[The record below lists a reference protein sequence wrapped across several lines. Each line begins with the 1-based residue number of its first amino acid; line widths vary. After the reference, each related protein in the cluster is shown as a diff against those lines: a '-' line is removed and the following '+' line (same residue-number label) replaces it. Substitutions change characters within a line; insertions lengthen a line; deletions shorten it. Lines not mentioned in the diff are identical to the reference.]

1 MEFWCRGGEMGRKG
15 ESIGLVVGGLEGLLG
30 GLSSDFFLFFLE

>member
-1 MEFWCRGGEMGRKG
+1 MEFWCRGGEMRRKG
-15 ESIGLVVGGLEGLLG
+15 ESVGLLG